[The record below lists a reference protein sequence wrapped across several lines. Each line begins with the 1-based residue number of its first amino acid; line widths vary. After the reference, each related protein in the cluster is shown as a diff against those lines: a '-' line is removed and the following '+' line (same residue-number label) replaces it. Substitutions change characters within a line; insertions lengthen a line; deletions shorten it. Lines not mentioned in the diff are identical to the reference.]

1 MEDKITESEQ
11 KNILN
16 SKKEPLINKEIKFY
30 IKVLHIPIILDQIFQ
45 FLENDVF
52 FFMLKSDI

>member
-16 SKKEPLINKEIKFY
+16 SNKELLINKEINFY

-52 FFMLKSDI
+52 FFMLKSYI